1 MKRSISQIMVLILAL
16 TAFVSNSFVGD
27 MVVCDMSS
35 SGNIMTMDHHMAG
48 HDMSDHHMPDHDMS
62 GGHGQMQSSHS
73 EPSHTA
79 MPHMSAHS
87 QMEDCCD
94 TECKCQHGVC
104 STLAIIQ
111 QVAFSQK
118 LSNVNQAVIAG
129 VNFPPSVTPPSLFRP
144 PIA

>member
-1 MKRSISQIMVLILAL
+1 MVLILVL
-16 TAFVSNSFVGD
+16 TAFVSNSFAGD
-27 MVVCDMSS
+27 MVVCDMSRS
-35 SGNIMTMDHHMAG
+35 EMTEMA
-48 HDMSDHHMPDHDMS
+48 DHHMPEHVMS
-62 GGHGQMQSSHS
+62 GGHGQMQSDESELSHMS
-73 EPSHTA
+73 

-118 LSNVNQAVIAG
+118 LSNVNQALIAG

>member
-16 TAFVSNSFVGD
+16 TAFVSNSFAGD

-35 SGNIMTMDHHMAG
+35 SEMNSSGKTMM
-48 HDMSDHHMPDHDMS
+48 MDHHMPDHDMS
-62 GGHGQMQSSHS
+62 NGHGQMQSDQS
-73 EPSHTA
+73 EQSHTA
-79 MPHMSAHS
+79 MPHMSTHS

>member
-1 MKRSISQIMVLILAL
+1 MVLILVL
-16 TAFVSNSFVGD
+16 TAFVSNSFAGD
-27 MVVCDMSS
+27 MVVCDMSDS
-35 SGNIMTMDHHMAG
+35 EMTMMMDHHM
-48 HDMSDHHMPDHDMS
+48 H
-62 GGHGQMQSSHS
+62 SSHS
-73 EPSHTA
+73 EMQTDDEQSHMA

-118 LSNVNQAVIAG
+118 LSNVNQALIAG
-129 VNFPPSVTPPSLFRP
+129 VSFPPSITPPSLFRP
-144 PIA
+144 PIV

>member
-16 TAFVSNSFVGD
+16 TAFVSNSFAGD

-35 SGNIMTMDHHMAG
+35 SGNTMTMDHHMSG
-48 HDMSDHHMPDHDMS
+48 HDMPVHVMS
-62 GGHGQMQSSHS
+62 GDHGQMKSDSS
-73 EPSHTA
+73 EPSHAA

-144 PIA
+144 PIV